1 MINRRCLNLLFM
13 PMLPINIFTKL
24 LYLLLQFINTLF
36 ILVQSD
42 SHLLKNIFVRLW
54 IFNVMKINIELMTP
68 VITYFSNLI

>member
-1 MINRRCLNLLFM
+1 M

-24 LYLLLQFINTLF
+24 LYLLLQFINTQF